1 MKTDDLYETVVPV
14 EMGDLENI
22 PETAATSLAILTE
35 RLEHLVALCERL
47 QEDNRLLH
55 EQNQALQ
62 AECVALREQNVQSR
76 SRIEAMVLRLKGL
89 EQAL

>member
-1 MKTDDLYETVVPV
+1 METDDLYQTVVPV

-22 PETAATSLAILTE
+22 PETAATGLAILAE
-35 RLEHLVALCERL
+35 RLERLVALCERL
-47 QEDNRLLH
+47 QGDNRLLR
-55 EQNQALQ
+55 EQNQVLQ